1 MIGIRT
7 LFHFPVGDP
16 KAVLL
21 YRFHIVTIFINM
33 IAIAIDTYQH
43 HHTNAL
49 TELITL
55 LLLVGSAWW
64 LRRTNNIRFAAYT
77 FILIITSALIA
88 LIYVN
93 HFATMSVVFIL
104 LLPLATLIFLSLRE
118 SLFLT
123 FLLFTAIAALL
134 YNEHLTN
141 PQNPFAHNMQA
152 LFNLAYTAL
161 IIYVFGLLY
170 HIMILHTF
178 RELDAS
184 NRQKALLLKEVHHRV
199 KNNLNM
205 IASIVGLHSNTLQG
219 KEQEEMVKT
228 QNRIESIALVHEMLY
243 QHDNFAQIDFEQYMQ
258 RLSSLLLHMY
268 ASDKAIEIHIKT
280 DVKYLPL
287 ETMVQLGIMAN
298 EFITNSIK
306 YAFPANRGTISL
318 ELAQTDM
325 TYRFVYADNGIGHD
339 APQTL
344 LTHKSMGIKL
354 ITLTAKQ
361 LKGNVSIS
369 SPDGLKFEVEF
380 KK

>member
-21 YRFHIVTIFINM
+21 YRFHIVTIFVNM

-344 LTHKSMGIKL
+344 LTHRSMGIKL

>member
-1 MIGIRT
+1 MIGIHT
-7 LFHFPVGDP
+7 LFYFPVNNP

-21 YRFHIVTIFINM
+21 YRFHIVTIFVNL
-33 IAIAIDTYQH
+33 IAIAIDTYQL

-55 LLLVGSAWW
+55 LLLAASAWW
-64 LRRTNNIRFAAYT
+64 LRRANNIRLSAYT

-104 LLPLATLIFLSLRE
+104 LLPLATLIFLSLKE

-123 FLLFTAIAALL
+123 FLLFASIAALL

-152 LFNLAYTAL
+152 LFNLAYAAL

-170 HIMILHTF
+170 HIMILQTF

-205 IASIVGLHSNTLQG
+205 IASIVGLHSNTLRG
-219 KEQEEMVKT
+219 KEQEEMIKT

-243 QHDNFAQIDFEQYMQ
+243 QHDNFAQIDFERYMQ
-258 RLSSLLLHMY
+258 RLSALLLHMY
-268 ASDKAIEIHIKT
+268 ASDKAIDIQIKT

-306 YAFPANRGTISL
+306 YAFPENRGTILL
-318 ELAQTDM
+318 ELARSET
-325 TYRFVYADNGIGHD
+325 TYRFVYSDNGVGHH

-344 LTHKSMGIKL
+344 LSHKSLGIKL

-361 LKGNVSIS
+361 LKGNVTIS
-369 SPDGLKFEVEF
+369 SPKGLKFEVEF

>member
-7 LFHFPVGDP
+7 LFHFPVDDP

-21 YRFHIVTIFINM
+21 YRFHIVTIFVNL

-55 LLLVGSAWW
+55 LMLAASAWW
-64 LRRTNNIRFAAYT
+64 LRRANNIRLSAYT

-104 LLPLATLIFLSLRE
+104 LLPLATLIFLSLKE

-123 FLLFTAIAALL
+123 FLLFAAIAALL

-152 LFNLAYTAL
+152 LFNLAYAAL

-170 HIMILHTF
+170 HIMILQTF

-205 IASIVGLHSNTLQG
+205 IASIVGLHSNTLRG
-219 KEQEEMVKT
+219 KEQEEMIKT

-243 QHDNFAQIDFEQYMQ
+243 QHDNFAQIDFERYMQ
-258 RLSSLLLHMY
+258 RLSALLLHMY
-268 ASDKAIEIHIKT
+268 ASDKAIDIHIKT

-306 YAFPANRGTISL
+306 YAFPENRGTIL
-318 ELAQTDM
+318 MELAQTDT
-325 TYRFVYADNGIGHD
+325 TYRFVYSDNGIGHD

-344 LTHKSMGIKL
+344 LSHKSLGIKL

-361 LKGNVSIS
+361 LKGNVTIS
-369 SPDGLKFEVEF
+369 SPEGLKFEVEF

>member
-21 YRFHIVTIFINM
+21 YRFHIVTIFVNM

-64 LRRTNNIRFAAYT
+64 LRRTHNIRFAAYT

-243 QHDNFAQIDFEQYMQ
+243 QHDNFAQIDFERYMQ